1 MSRSGPLVG
10 VRVIEL
16 AGLGPAPF
24 CGMML
29 SDLGAEIIRVDRAG
43 NTPWGIGDILG
54 RGRKSIAVDLKK
66 PGAAAIVLR
75 LVASANAL
83 IEGFR
88 PGVAER
94 LGLGPDQC
102 LAVNPRLA
110 YGRMTGW
117 GQSGPLS
124 QAPGH
129 DINYLALSGMLWPI
143 GHADRPPPPPL
154 NLVGDFGGGGMM
166 LTVGLLA
173 AILHAR
179 ETGEGQI
186 VDAAMTD
193 GCATLGTMMFG
204 MMAQNSWKVEREANF
219 IDGAAPFYAT
229 YACSDEGFVSVGAME
244 PQFYRALLRLLD
256 LSDPRFADQWNRSM
270 WPILRTALEKKFREQ
285 SRDIWCSLLEGSDAC
300 FAPVLSPLEAFSHP
314 HNVARGTFVST
325 KNGHLP
331 RPSPRFSATETRIG
345 AETGPAGADT
355 VNILRTAGL
364 TEQEIEKALDAGI
377 VAPSPSADGAA
388 HAI

>member
-1 MSRSGPLVG
+1 MPGRELKQMAGNGPLAG
-10 VRVIEL
+10 IQVIEL

-29 SDLGAEIIRVDRAG
+29 GDLGAEIIRIDRAG
-43 NTPWGIGDILG
+43 QAPWGIGDILG

-75 LVASANAL
+75 LVADADAF

-94 LGLGPDQC
+94 LGLGPEEC

-117 GQSGPLS
+117 GQTGPLA

-143 GHADRPPPPPL
+143 GNADRPPPPPL

-166 LTVGLLA
+166 LALGLLA

-179 ETGEGQI
+179 TTGKGQI

-193 GCATLGTMMFG
+193 GAATLGTMIFG

-219 IDGAAPFYAT
+219 IDGAAPFYTT
-229 YACSDEGFVSVGAME
+229 YACSDGGFVSVGAME
-244 PQFYRALLRLLD
+244 PQFYRSLLSLLD
-256 LSDPRFADQWNRSM
+256 LSDPRFDDQWNRSM
-270 WPILRTALEKKFREQ
+270 WPALREALETKFRER
-285 SRDIWCSLLEGSDAC
+285 SRDAWCRLLEGSDAC
-300 FAPVLSPLEAFSHP
+300 FAPVLSPREAFDHP
-314 HNVARGTFVST
+314 HNIARGTFVST
-325 KNGHLP
+325 RDGRLP
-331 RPSPRFSATETRIG
+331 RPAPRFSATDTRLG
-345 AETGPAGADT
+345 DETGPAGCDT
-355 VNILRTAGL
+355 LAILRRAGFR
-364 TEQEIEKALDAGI
+364 EEEIARAIDEGI
-377 VAPSPSADGAA
+377 VATGS
-388 HAI
+388 